1 MRRFFK
7 KNVWIQLLRS
17 VLKIRSRRIG
27 LVPTFSRHGRVQ
39 ASLALLIWL
48 IEKVGPV
55 PTFSRHGRAQASLA
69 LLIWLIEKVLPA
81 IETQNVS

>member
-1 MRRFFK
+1 MMDK
-7 KNVWIQLLRS
+7 TVQLALLEQSLIPILLWS

-27 LVPTFSRHGRVQ
+27 LVPTFSRHGSV
-39 ASLALLIWL
+39 
-48 IEKVGPV
+48 
-55 PTFSRHGRAQASLA
+55 QASLA